1 MSRPQSQSTLEE
13 ENTKLKETVT
23 KLKKENEDLRSLNIS
38 LQKEFIQDIEKLLSK
53 TKEKNKQ
60 EEQTTEQS
68 TATTNLG
75 ISNAIQEACGRGG
88 SSCTAM
94 VKDLAVAVFG
104 REVLSTHRLSGRAGN
119 ANHGSID
126 PGKIKL
132 LLETVQGKF
141 PGVPQKFMRAALRE
155 KLNDEHKLKCRM
167 IKQRKIEQ

>member
-1 MSRPQSQSTLEE
+1 MMRKIMSRPQSQSTLEE

-104 REVLSTHRLSGRAGN
+104 REVLSTHGLSGRAGN
-119 ANHGSID
+119 ANHGSIAKPALD

-132 LLETVQGKF
+132 LSIDDLLILYF
-141 PGVPQKFMRAALRE
+141 FAF
-155 KLNDEHKLKCRM
+155 
-167 IKQRKIEQ
+167 